1 MTQMGLTS
9 TSLVTTS
16 FIPMVVTL
24 AYLPFRVV
32 CLPTALLGRVVAWL
46 ADGYRT
52 ASRFERLLILP
63 SWALFR
69 VMFIVGWALAH
80 VLHSAA
86 QRALGHPV
94 DLV

>member
-1 MTQMGLTS
+1 
-9 TSLVTTS
+9 
-16 FIPMVVTL
+16 MVVTL

-32 CLPTALLGRVVAWL
+32 CVPTALLGRVVAWL

-52 ASRFERLLILP
+52 ASQLERLLILP
-63 SWALFR
+63 SWAFFR

-80 VLHSAA
+80 VLHTAA
-86 QRALGHPV
+86 RRALGRPA

>member
-1 MTQMGLTS
+1 MGFTAAS
-9 TSLVTTS
+9 TVTTS
-16 FIPMVVTL
+16 FIAMVATL

-32 CLPTALLGRVVAWL
+32 CVPTALVGRVAVWL

-52 ASRFERLLILP
+52 ASQLERLLILP

-69 VMFIVGWALAH
+69 GMFIFGWTLSH
-80 VLHSAA
+80 VLHWAA
-86 QRALGHPV
+86 RRSLGRPA